1 MKKTMIMIAAL
12 MLMMSTLVYAG
23 GDQNCGDKG
32 QGETGSSGQ
41 GTVKQNRAPGN

>member
-1 MKKTMIMIAAL
+1 MIGAL

-23 GDQNCGDKG
+23 GDQNCGGKG